1 MVRVRFA
8 PSPTGYIHIGNLRT
22 ALLNWLFAKQ
32 NNGTF
37 LLRFDDT
44 DAERSKA
51 EFVEAIKDD
60 LAWLGLTYDEM
71 AFQSHRLNRYDEVRD
86 QLITQGL
93 LYPCYET
100 SDELE
105 KKRKVQRAQGKP
117 PVYDRS
123 ALALSQEQRDMYE
136 REGRKPHWRFLLSN
150 EAIHFHDL
158 IRGDV
163 TLDSGSLSDP
173 VLIRADGSYLYTL
186 SSVVDDV
193 DFGIT
198 HIIRGDD
205 HVSNSAVQIEIF
217 RALQAEAPSFAHHS
231 MLVDEQGGPLSKRL
245 GGLSI
250 QNLRADGYEPGAL
263 LTYLAQL
270 GHGEPVE
277 ISQDPIGLTEGFS
290 LSRLSKAPARLFV
303 SELDAINGKILSTTP
318 FDSVA
323 ERLPNDPKMQEIWPI
338 IRDNVTFLKDV
349 EAWLSYFYGERDTVI
364 LDENLRQAAIDLLPE
379 GPFDEQTWATWT
391 GLIKSKTGLSGKSLF
406 MPLRQALTGQS
417 RGPEMAMLLPLLDRD
432 LVLKRF
438 EKA

>member
-198 HIIRGDD
+198 
-205 HVSNSAVQIEIF
+205 A
-217 RALQAEAPSFAHHS
+217 
-231 MLVDEQGGPLSKRL
+231 
-245 GGLSI
+245 
-250 QNLRADGYEPGAL
+250 
-263 LTYLAQL
+263 TYY
-270 GHGEPVE
+270 P
-277 ISQDPIGLTEGFS
+277 
-290 LSRLSKAPARLFV
+290 RR
-303 SELDAINGKILSTTP
+303 
-318 FDSVA
+318 
-323 ERLPNDPKMQEIWPI
+323 
-338 IRDNVTFLKDV
+338 
-349 EAWLSYFYGERDTVI
+349 
-364 LDENLRQAAIDLLPE
+364 
-379 GPFDEQTWATWT
+379 
-391 GLIKSKTGLSGKSLF
+391 
-406 MPLRQALTGQS
+406 
-417 RGPEMAMLLPLLDRD
+417 
-432 LVLKRF
+432 
-438 EKA
+438 